1 MPAIRAIHGWGEI
14 TKDEYTV
21 SANATK
27 ASAKTLNGAL
37 TGDWLVGSQPSVA
50 DYMVASFFLVASQ
63 TFLDGGFR
71 KAMPKFG
78 AWLARVFA
86 LPAYVSVAG

>member
-1 MPAIRAIHGWGEI
+1 
-14 TKDEYTV
+14 
-21 SANATK
+21 
-27 ASAKTLNGAL
+27 
-37 TGDWLVGSQPSVA
+37 
-50 DYMVASFFLVASQ
+50 MVASFFLVSAQ

-86 LPAYVSVAG
+86 LPAYVSVAGKVKLAAKAVAP